1 MEASGLDPSP
11 HAAPRAAATMTA
23 VLTAPARATAA
34 RKVISKGGIEAWL
47 VEDHFNPLVA
57 MRFAFEGGTAQDPT
71 HKPGVAY
78 LLSGLL
84 DEGAGPYDST
94 AFHEKIEDLA
104 IDLHFEADRDFIIG
118 SLKTLTNNCEEAL
131 DLLRLS
137 INEPRLDAEAISRVG
152 AQVLAG
158 LKREAKE
165 PNAIA
170 REAFAAAGFPA
181 HPYGLPLKGTLD
193 TVPGIL
199 RDDLDAYRRKVLA
212 RDRLKV
218 AVVGDID
225 EAKLA
230 IALDRVF
237 SDLPARAELAPVAD
251 VVLVGGERLVIDLP
265 VPQSVIV
272 FGLPGVA
279 RKDRDFIPGVVMNHI
294 LGGGSFTS
302 RLWTEVREK
311 RGLAYSVHSSLSPL
325 RHSSMLAGA
334 TSTKNERASESV
346 SVIKM
351 QIEELA
357 AAGVTSDELD
367 KAKKYL
373 TGSYALRFDTSTK
386 IARELLHAQLDDLGM
401 DYFERRNVEIAAVE
415 APDIQRVAKRLLDAA
430 QMLVVIV
437 GQPVG
442 L

>member
-1 MEASGLDPSP
+1 
-11 HAAPRAAATMTA
+11 MTA

-34 RKVISKGGIEAWL
+34 RKVVSLGGIEAWL
-47 VEDHFNPLVA
+47 VEDHFNPLIA
-57 MRFAFEGGTAQDPT
+57 MRFAFEGGTTQDPA

-94 AFHEKIEDLA
+94 SFHERIEDLA
-104 IDLHFEADRDFIIG
+104 IDLHFDAERDYFTG
-118 SLKTLTNNCEEAL
+118 SLKTLTKNSDQAF

-137 INEPRLDAEAISRVG
+137 VQEPRLEAEAISRVG

-158 LKREAKE
+158 LRREAKE

-170 REAFAAAGFPA
+170 REAFAAAGFPG
-181 HPYGLPLKGTLD
+181 HPYGWPLKGTIDKLP
-193 TVPGIL
+193 TIS
-199 RDDLDAYRRKVLA
+199 RDDLAAYHRRVLA
-212 RDRLKV
+212 RDRLKI

-225 EAKLA
+225 EARLA
-230 IALDRVF
+230 VTLDQMF
-237 SDLPARAELAPVAD
+237 GDLPPHAELAIVAD
-251 VVLVGGERLVIDLP
+251 IVIAGGEQRVIELP

-279 RKDRDFIPGVVMNHI
+279 RKDRDFIPGVVMNHV

-334 TSTKNERASESV
+334 TSTKNERAAESV
-346 SVIKM
+346 AVIKT
-351 QIEELA
+351 QIQDLA
-357 AAGVTSDELD
+357 TSGVTADELE

-373 TGSYALRFDTSTK
+373 AGSYALRFDTSTK
-386 IARELLHAQLDDLGM
+386 IARELLHAQLEDLGM
-401 DYFERRNVEIAAVE
+401 DYFVRRNAEIAAVD
-415 APDIQRVAKRLLDAA
+415 AADIQGVAKRLLDTER
-430 QMLVVIV
+430 MLVVIV

-442 L
+442 V

>member
-1 MEASGLDPSP
+1 MML
-11 HAAPRAAATMTA
+11 

-47 VEDHFNPLVA
+47 VEDHFNPLIA
-57 MRFAFEGGTAQDPT
+57 MRFAFEGGTAQDSAR
-71 HKPGVAY
+71 KPGVAY
-78 LLSGLL
+78 LVSGLL
-84 DEGAGPYDST
+84 DEGAGPYDSA

-104 IDLHFEADRDFIIG
+104 IDLQFDAERDYFSG
-118 SLKTLTNNCEEAL
+118 SLKTLTKNSKEAF
-131 DLLRLS
+131 DLLSLS
-137 INEPRLDAEAISRVG
+137 VQKPRLDAEAISRVG
-152 AQVLAG
+152 AQILAG
-158 LKREAKE
+158 LRREAKE

-193 TVPGIL
+193 TLPSIS

-212 RDRLKV
+212 RDRLRI

-225 EAKLA
+225 AARLA
-230 IALDRVF
+230 TTLDQVF
-237 SDLPARAELAPVAD
+237 GDLPEHAELADVAD
-251 VVLVGGERLVIDLP
+251 IVMAGGARRVIDLP

-272 FGLPGVA
+272 FGLPGLA

-302 RLWTEVREK
+302 RLWTQVREK
-311 RGLAYSVHSSLSPL
+311 RGLAYSVHSSLAPL

-334 TSTKNERASESV
+334 TSTKNERAGESV
-346 SVIKM
+346 SVIET
-351 QIEELA
+351 QIQDLA
-357 AAGVTSDELD
+357 AEGVTADELD

-373 TGSYALRFDTSTK
+373 IGSYALRFDTSTK
-386 IARELLHAQLDDLGM
+386 IVRELLQAQVDDLGM
-401 DYFERRNVEIAAVE
+401 DYFERRNAEIAAVE
-415 APDIQRVAKRLLDAA
+415 AADIERVANRLLDTAR
-430 QMLVVIV
+430 MLVVVV